1 MHDVFMRLLEWY
13 YIKRGSNLSPA
24 TWEDTQ
30 GAYLLS
36 KDAVPAEQQ
45 SVRVFDSWVLVFSQ
59 KEKI

>member
-1 MHDVFMRLLEWY
+1 MTSTLREALL
-13 YIKRGSNLSPA
+13 RPA

-59 KEKI
+59 KENHEYLRRI